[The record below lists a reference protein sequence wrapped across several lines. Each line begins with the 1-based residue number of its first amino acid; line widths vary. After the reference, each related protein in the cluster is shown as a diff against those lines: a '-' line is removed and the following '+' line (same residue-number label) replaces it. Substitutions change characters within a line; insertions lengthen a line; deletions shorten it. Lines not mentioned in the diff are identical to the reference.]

1 MPLAMDRETQF
12 QDLRPLLFGLA
23 YRMLGTRADAEDV
36 VQDAYLRWQS
46 AAAEEVRSPKSYLT
60 TIVARLALDGL
71 KAAHRQRETY
81 VGPWLPEPL
90 VEPMGTQPVEMA
102 ESLSLAFLRLLE
114 SLSPSER
121 VAFLLREVFD
131 AGYDEVAAA
140 LETSEANSR
149 QIVARARKHIQERRP
164 RFPVDRE
171 RQLAVLREFLTACA
185 TGDPSQLTALLSED
199 AVLYTDGGGKVSA
212 ALNPIVGADRVVR
225 FLIGIAP
232 KIPALSVQ
240 FADVNGMVGA
250 ILLDA
255 GRPYSVMAF
264 DVTAEGRIANLY
276 IVSNP
281 DKLPPIDDWVNPT
294 TSRPFAVCWRSQSSL
309 ISNPSP
315 GPSGYCMTLLRTT
328 GSFPAAIFSLNPR
341 NSPST
346 FSILKQ
352 TDGAAR
358 VELAGAIGSRACR
371 PVFSGSMT
379 G

>member
-71 KAAHRQRETY
+71 KSAHRQRETY

-102 ESLSLAFLRLLE
+102 ESLSLAFLHLLE

-121 VAFLLREVFD
+121 IAFLLREVFD

-212 ALNPIVGADRVVR
+212 ALNPIFGAARVVR

-240 FADVNGMVGA
+240 FADVNGMVGV

-276 IVSNP
+276 VVSNP
-281 DKLPPIDDWVNPT
+281 DKLP
-294 TSRPFAVCWRSQSSL
+294 R
-309 ISNPSP
+309 
-315 GPSGYCMTLLRTT
+315 
-328 GSFPAAIFSLNPR
+328 
-341 NSPST
+341 
-346 FSILKQ
+346 
-352 TDGAAR
+352 
-358 VELAGAIGSRACR
+358 
-371 PVFSGSMT
+371 
-379 G
+379 